1 MGSARIISSSI
12 VQAQDQ
18 NGYFSKKFH
27 LTPWDLPY
35 LPVETI
41 QKGLLYF
48 HNNPT
53 NQETQSPIQIINHL
67 KSSFSTTLTFFPPLT
82 GRFIITTNNEYET
95 SAYHILCNNQGA
107 LFVHAIADNTTVN
120 DILQSNHVPSLVR
133 SFFPLNGVK
142 NHEGTSQPLLAVQ
155 VTELVD
161 GFFIGCTLN
170 HAVADGRS
178 FWHFVNSW
186 AEISRGR
193 NKPSK
198 LPSLERVFLNG
209 VEPPIQFHFTKESDL
224 EEQQPSPPERFF
236 NFTKEKISQLKAK
249 VNDEAGTVNIS
260 SLQAVLAY
268 LWRSVIRCMRDCD
281 PQEEVSYLFA
291 VGARPRL
298 VPPLPEDYFGNAAV
312 MGGVTMTAEK
322 LLEGG
327 VGKCAFDMNK
337 MIASYT
343 DEKVRSHCASWVRA
357 PIFFKLRSVAN
368 FNSLVT
374 SSSPRFDVYGN
385 DFGWGKP
392 VAVRSGGANKRN
404 GKISVFAGVE
414 EGSIDIEVCLPFVIL
429 EALENDPEFMDAP
442 TMVGNQQSQPKKG
455 GKEDEA
461 EGSVSCAHA
470 LELDLV
476 AVDVPASPK
485 KGLNL

>member
-1 MGSARIISSSI
+1 MGSARIISSSL
-12 VQAQDQ
+12 VQAQDK
-18 NGYFSKKFH
+18 N
-27 LTPWDLPY
+27 
-35 LPVETI
+35 
-41 QKGLLYF
+41 
-48 HNNPT
+48 
-53 NQETQSPIQIINHL
+53 
-67 KSSFSTTLTFFPPLT
+67 
-82 GRFIITTNNEYET
+82 GRFIITTNNEYKT
-95 SAYHILCNNQGA
+95 STCHILCNNQGA
-107 LFVHAIADNTTVN
+107 LFVHAIADNTTVK

-142 NHEGTSQPLLAVQ
+142 NHEGTLKPLLAVQ

-170 HAVADGRS
+170 HAVADGKS
-178 FWHFVNSW
+178 FWHLVNSW

-209 VEPPIQFHFTKESDL
+209 VEPPIQFHFTKESEL

-249 VNDEAGTVNIS
+249 VNDEAGTVKIS
-260 SLQAVLAY
+260 SLQVVLAY

-312 MGGVTMTAEK
+312 IGGVTMTAEK
-322 LLEGG
+322 LLEG
-327 VGKCAFDMNK
+327 GKCAFDMNK

-343 DEKVRSHCASWVRA
+343 DEKVRSHCASWVRD

-368 FNSLVT
+368 YNSLVT
-374 SSSPRFDVYGN
+374 SSSPRFDVYG
-385 DFGWGKP
+385 WGKP
-392 VAVRSGGANKRN
+392 VGVRSGGANKHN

-414 EGSIDIEVCLPFVIL
+414 EGSIDIEVSLPFEIL
-429 EALENDPEFMDAP
+429 EALENDPEFMDA
-442 TMVGNQQSQPKKG
+442 
-455 GKEDEA
+455 
-461 EGSVSCAHA
+461 VS
-470 LELDLV
+470 
-476 AVDVPASPK
+476 
-485 KGLNL
+485 N